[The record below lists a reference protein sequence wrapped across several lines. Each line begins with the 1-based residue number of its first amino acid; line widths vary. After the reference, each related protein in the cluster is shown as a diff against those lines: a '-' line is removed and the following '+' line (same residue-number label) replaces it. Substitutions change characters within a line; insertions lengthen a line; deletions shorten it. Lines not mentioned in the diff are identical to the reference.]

1 MTIASAIFLL
11 FLIMDPFA
19 NVPIFLGLLKNVPES
34 RRRIIIIRELLIAL
48 FVLLLFMFSGQHI
61 LQLLQISESSLGV
74 AGGVV
79 LFLISLKMIFSGSED
94 IFTNTPDGE
103 PIVVPLAI
111 PLIAGP
117 SAIAAV
123 ILIMANDPNRWVDWG
138 IALVVAWSLVGLI
151 LIFSEKFSR
160 HISHKAFAAIERL
173 MGILLT
179 IIAVDMILDGIKK
192 AFGI

>member
-1 MTIASAIFLL
+1 MTITSAIFLL

-19 NVPIFLGLLKNVPES
+19 NIPIFLALLKNVPAS

-48 FVLLLFMFSGQHI
+48 FILLLFMFSGQYI

-94 IFTNTPDGE
+94 IFTNTPEGE
-103 PIVVPLAI
+103 PFVVPLAI

-117 SAIAAV
+117 STIAAV

-138 IALVVAWSLVGLI
+138 IALVMAWSLVGLI

-179 IIAVDMILDGIKK
+179 IIAIDMILDGIKK

>member
-19 NVPIFLGLLKNVPES
+19 NVPIFLGLLKNLPAP
-34 RRRIIIIRELLIAL
+34 RRRAIIIRELLIAL
-48 FVLLLFMFSGQHI
+48 LILLIFMFSGKYI

-103 PIVVPLAI
+103 PLVVPLAV

-123 ILIMANDPNRWVDWG
+123 ILIMANDPNRWMDWS
-138 IALVVAWSLVGLI
+138 IALLVAWSLVGII
-151 LIFSEKFSR
+151 LIFSEKFSQ

-192 AFGI
+192 AFGL

>member
-19 NVPIFLGLLKNVPES
+19 NVPIFLGLLKNLPAP
-34 RRRIIIIRELLIAL
+34 RRRAIIIRELLIAL
-48 FVLLLFMFSGQHI
+48 LILLIFMFSGKYI

-103 PIVVPLAI
+103 PLIVPLAM

-123 ILIMANDPNRWVDWG
+123 ILIMANDPSRWMDWG

-151 LIFSEKFSR
+151 LISSEKHSR
-160 HISHKAFAAIERL
+160 HISNKAFTAIERL

-179 IIAVDMILDGIKK
+179 IISVDMILDGIKK
-192 AFGI
+192 AFEL

>member
-94 IFTNTPDGE
+94 IFTNTPEGE
-103 PIVVPLAI
+103 PLVVPLAI
-111 PLIAGP
+111 P
-117 SAIAAV
+117 
-123 ILIMANDPNRWVDWG
+123 
-138 IALVVAWSLVGLI
+138 
-151 LIFSEKFSR
+151 
-160 HISHKAFAAIERL
+160 
-173 MGILLT
+173 
-179 IIAVDMILDGIKK
+179 
-192 AFGI
+192 

>member
-19 NVPIFLGLLKNVPES
+19 NVPIFLGLLKNLPAP
-34 RRRIIIIRELLIAL
+34 RRRAIIIRELLIAL
-48 FVLLLFMFSGQHI
+48 LILLIFMFSGKYI

-94 IFTNTPDGE
+94 IFANTPEGE
-103 PIVVPLAI
+103 PLVVPLAV

-123 ILIMANDPNRWVDWG
+123 ILIMANDPNRWMDWS
-138 IALVVAWSLVGLI
+138 IALLVAWSLVGII
-151 LIFSEKFSR
+151 LIFSEKFSQ
-160 HISHKAFAAIERL
+160 HINHKAFAAIERL

-192 AFGI
+192 AFGL

>member
-19 NVPIFLGLLKNVPES
+19 NVPIFLGLLKNLPAP
-34 RRRIIIIRELLIAL
+34 RRRAIIIRELLIAL
-48 FVLLLFMFSGQHI
+48 LILLIFMFSGKYI

-103 PIVVPLAI
+103 PLIVPLAM

-123 ILIMANDPNRWVDWG
+123 ILIMANDPSRWMDWG

-151 LIFSEKFSR
+151 LIFSEKHSR
-160 HISHKAFAAIERL
+160 HISNKAFTAIERL

-179 IIAVDMILDGIKK
+179 IISVDMILDGIKK
-192 AFGI
+192 AFGL

>member
-48 FVLLLFMFSGQHI
+48 FVLLLFMFSGQYI

-103 PIVVPLAI
+103 PLVVPLAI

>member
-1 MTIASAIFLL
+1 MTITSAIFLL

-19 NVPIFLGLLKNVPES
+19 NVPIFLALLKNIPAQ

-48 FVLLLFMFSGQHI
+48 FVLLLFMFSGQYI

-94 IFTNTPDGE
+94 IFTNTPKGE
-103 PIVVPLAI
+103 PLVVPLAI

-151 LIFSEKFSR
+151 LIISEKFSR

>member
-1 MTIASAIFLL
+1 MTITSAIFLL

-19 NVPIFLGLLKNVPES
+19 NVPIFLGLLKNIPAQ

-48 FVLLLFMFSGQHI
+48 FVLLLFMFSGQYI

-94 IFTNTPDGE
+94 IFTNTPEGE
-103 PIVVPLAI
+103 PLVVPLAI

-123 ILIMANDPNRWVDWG
+123 ILIMANDPNRWLDWG

-151 LIFSEKFSR
+151 LIFSEKFSH
-160 HISHKAFAAIERL
+160 HISHKAFVAIERL

>member
-103 PIVVPLAI
+103 PLVVPLAI

>member
-1 MTIASAIFLL
+1 MTITSAIFLL

-19 NVPIFLGLLKNVPES
+19 NVPIFLGLLKNIPAQ
-34 RRRIIIIRELLIAL
+34 RRRTIIIRELLIAL
-48 FVLLLFMFSGQHI
+48 FVLLLFMFSGQYI

-94 IFTNTPDGE
+94 IFTNTPEGE
-103 PIVVPLAI
+103 PLVVPLAI

-151 LIFSEKFSR
+151 LIFSEKFSH
-160 HISHKAFAAIERL
+160 HISHKAFVAIERL

>member
-1 MTIASAIFLL
+1 MTITSAIFLL

-19 NVPIFLGLLKNVPES
+19 NVPIFLGLLKNIPAQ

-48 FVLLLFMFSGQHI
+48 FVLLLFMFSGQYI

-94 IFTNTPDGE
+94 IFTNTPEGE
-103 PIVVPLAI
+103 PLVVPLAI

-138 IALVVAWSLVGLI
+138 IALVMAWSLVGLI

-160 HISHKAFAAIERL
+160 HISQKAFVAIERL